1 MKRYRIVA
9 IDAAQEGMC
18 LYGDL
23 CDRAGNLLLPKA
35 TVLTGATINALRR
48 RGVEVVS
55 VVDDTVTD
63 QQLAAERE
71 QAMLRITH
79 LFRYAGP
86 GSANALLR
94 NVVEAYRMAEL
105 A

>member
-1 MKRYRIVA
+1 MR
-9 IDAAQEGMC
+9 

-23 CDRAGNLLLPKA
+23 RDRAGSLLLPKS
-35 TVLTGATINALRR
+35 TVLSCATIKALRR
-48 RGVEVVS
+48 RDVEVVS

-71 QAMLRITH
+71 QAMARITH
-79 LFRYAGP
+79 LFRYAGT

>member
-9 IDAAQEGMC
+9 IDDAQEGMC

-23 CDRAGNLLLPKA
+23 RDRAGSLLLPKSTLLSA
-35 TVLTGATINALRR
+35 ATIKGLQR

-55 VVDDTVTD
+55 IVDDTVTD

-71 QAMLRITH
+71 QAMARIAH
-79 LFRYAGP
+79 LFRYAGT

-94 NVVEAYRMAEL
+94 KAVEAYRMAEL